1 MRGAVGALAAVGS
14 PVGGFVLLGVLDPA
28 LAANLR
34 WLADY
39 KHPRNLNPVHAVA
52 LTEAF
57 AQPAPL
63 MEGVRMVGDPIAVLP
78 SMFHM
83 LWSGT
88 LDAGLSAG
96 PLGGRTLVR
105 MRTVR

>member
-1 MRGAVGALAAVGS
+1 MTAEACE
-14 PVGGFVLLGVLDPA
+14 PVGWAYQRVGVLDPV
-28 LAANLR
+28 LA
-34 WLADY
+34 
-39 KHPRNLNPVHAVA
+39 
-52 LTEAF
+52 
-57 AQPAPL
+57 
-63 MEGVRMVGDPIAVLP
+63 VRMAGDPIAVLP

-88 LDAGLSAG
+88 LDADLSAG

>member
-1 MRGAVGALAAVGS
+1 MAGAGPGHADGFLA
-14 PVGGFVLLGVLDPA
+14 GGGGV
-28 LAANLR
+28 
-34 WLADY
+34 LADY

-63 MEGVRMVGDPIAVLP
+63 MEAVRMAGDPIAVLP

-88 LDAGLSAG
+88 LDADLSAG